1 MFDKLDRIVSRVR
14 SGFVY
19 LCTWTI
25 FLLTPIFAFL
35 IGAIVG
41 YVIFDNGPIA
51 LVFGFVVALGA
62 RYLLLLWLRG

>member
-1 MFDKLDRIVSRVR
+1 MFEKLDRIVSRVR
-14 SGFVY
+14 SGFLY

-25 FLLTPIFAFL
+25 FLLIPVIAFL

-41 YVIFDNGPIA
+41 YAIFGNGPIA

-62 RYLLLLWLRG
+62 RYLLLLRLRG